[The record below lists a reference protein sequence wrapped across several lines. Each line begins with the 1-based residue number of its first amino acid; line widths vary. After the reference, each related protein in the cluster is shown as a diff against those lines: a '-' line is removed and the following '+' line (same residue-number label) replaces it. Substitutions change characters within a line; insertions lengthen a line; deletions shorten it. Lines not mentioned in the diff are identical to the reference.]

1 MVVMQ
6 LQKSNNV
13 LKYYTIPNNL
23 YLLSVKYLNN
33 SWTLSVKKKKSLTKQ
48 IGGQN
53 TLQPELHDIAGK
65 KT

>member
-6 LQKSNNV
+6 LQKSNTV

-23 YLLSVKYLNN
+23 YLLSVKYLNS
-33 SWTLSVKKKKSLTKQ
+33 SWTLSVKKKSLTKQ